1 MRRPAQLMKKTTPAN
16 AAGGARRTLCKM
28 EDIKGTL
35 QKLKPFIGKKADAL
49 WVRYHTGDRI
59 EKQEWEQVINLLA
72 EKYRVSSIE
81 ENIVLPPPQKETLH
95 GDISIGATQYLN
107 HPAQPFGLNLPE
119 LTRHVGIFG
128 STGTG
133 KTTLAKN
140 ILRELISHKIPFIVF
155 DWEKNYRDLIREEKG
170 VRIFTIGADVSPFFF
185 NYFKLPEGITYQEYV
200 KNVIDIFNKAYVGG
214 AGSDSILL
222 QVFDEAYQ
230 ENEVPT
236 TRDAQDILSAEMKKK
251 LRGREMLWKQSSLR
265 MLQFL
270 NYGGIGEVF
279 NTKLSY
285 PIETL
290 LNDYVIFELGAL
302 ANKNDKR
309 FFIEIFTLWYWLY
322 KEHQGIEDERL
333 KHVLVFEE
341 FHNIVENSQKD
352 DLIQKIFRQIR
363 KYGTSL
369 IIIDQTPSLIPNPI
383 FENLYTKITFSLNHK
398 KNVDAIAD
406 AMYMDREER
415 KYIGMLKIGQA
426 ICRLMGRYSH
436 PFQLSIPFIKGG
448 QFALDSD
455 IKEHMKDFY
464 KDYSPKKPP
473 FPQLSPLRTP
483 TEQFTPSPLE
493 KIFIEDL
500 LVHPF
505 DGSDQ
510 RAKRLGLIPR
520 DSGKLQDNLMK
531 NSIIISLTID
541 KKKLFELTET
551 GKERLQKLGYKVD
564 SKERNQGVEHRY
576 FVEKIRDVFARCGWF
591 PFKEKSDIDLVIEK
605 EDKVIAIEIETGK
618 NKPEQTIKNI
628 EKLIKYQADEKF
640 ILCTNDTAL
649 IKIKTLLSELK
660 LPDKE
665 SIQIIHIRDFQ
676 KVPPT

>member
-1 MRRPAQLMKKTTPAN
+1 M
-16 AAGGARRTLCKM
+16 
-28 EDIKGTL
+28 DDVKGTL

-49 WVRYHTGDRI
+49 WVRYNTGDRI
-59 EKQEWEQVINLLA
+59 EKQEWEQMINLLA
-72 EKYRVSSIE
+72 DKYKISSIE
-81 ENIVLPPPQKETLH
+81 ENILLPPPPKEALQ
-95 GDISIGATQYLN
+95 GEISIGSTQYLN
-107 HPAQPFGLNLPE
+107 HPSRPFGLHLSE

-155 DWEKNYRDLIREEKG
+155 DWEKNYRDLIKDNKEVK
-170 VRIFTIGADVSPFFF
+170 IFTIGADISPFFF
-185 NYFKLPEGITYQEYV
+185 NYFKMPEGITYQEYV
-200 KNVIDIFNKAYVGG
+200 KNVIEIFNKAYVGG

-236 TRDAQDILSAEMKKK
+236 TEDAHKILSSEMKKK

-285 PIETL
+285 PIESL
-290 LNDYVIFELGAL
+290 LSDYVIFELGAL

-322 KEHQGIEDERL
+322 KERQGMEDEQL

-352 DLIQKIFRQIR
+352 DLIQRIFRQIR
-363 KYGTSL
+363 KYGTCL
-369 IIIDQTPSLIPNPI
+369 LIIDQTPSLIPIPI

-415 KYIGMLKIGQA
+415 NYIGMLKIGQA
-426 ICRLMGRYSH
+426 ICRLMGRY
-436 PFQLSIPFIKGG
+436 PYAFQLSIPFIRGG
-448 QFALDSD
+448 QFVPDSD

-464 KDYSPKKPP
+464 KDYRPNKPSVAP
-473 FPQLSPLRTP
+473 SAPLRTP

-493 KIFIEDL
+493 NIFLEDL
-500 LVHPF
+500 LLHTF
-505 DGSDQ
+505 DGADQ

-520 DSGKLQDNLMK
+520 DSGKIQNNLIDHQ
-531 NSIIISLTID
+531 IINAIVID
-541 KKKLFELTET
+541 KKKLFELTEK
-551 GKERLQKLGYKVD
+551 GKDRLQKLGYKVD

-576 FVEKIRDVFARCGWF
+576 FVEKIREVFTLRGWF
-591 PFKEKSDIDLVIEK
+591 PFKEKSDIDLIIEK
-605 EDKVIAIEIETGK
+605 GDEVIAIEVETGK
-618 NKPEQTIKNI
+618 NKPEQTQKNF
-628 EKLIKYQADEKF
+628 EKLLKFRADNKF
-640 ILCTNDTAL
+640 VIATTDTAFL
-649 IKIKTLLSELK
+649 KTQNIISGLDLSQK
-660 LPDKE
+660 D
-665 SIQIIHIRDFQ
+665 SVQIIHIRDFL
-676 KVPPT
+676 KALPA

>member
-1 MRRPAQLMKKTTPAN
+1 
-16 AAGGARRTLCKM
+16 M
-28 EDIKGTL
+28 EDIKSTL

-49 WVRYHTGDRI
+49 WVRYNTGDRI

-72 EKYRVSSIE
+72 EKYKVDSIE
-81 ENIVLPPPQKETLH
+81 EDIVLPPPQGEDLN
-95 GDISIGATQYLN
+95 GDIFVGRTQYVKQPPCEFSLN
-107 HPAQPFGLNLPE
+107 FSE
-119 LTRHVGIFG
+119 LTRHLGIFG

-140 ILRELISHKIPFIVF
+140 ILRELIKHKIPFIVF
-155 DWEKNYRDLIREEKG
+155 DWERNYRDLIKENKEVK
-170 VRIFTIGADVSPFFF
+170 IFTIGADISPFFF
-185 NYFKLPEGITYQEYV
+185 NYFKMPYGITYQEYL
-200 KNVIDIFNKAYVGG
+200 KNVIEIFNKAYVGG

-236 TRDAQDILSAEMKKK
+236 TRDAYDILSSEMKKK
-251 LRGREMLWKQSSLR
+251 LRGRDMLWKQSSLR

-270 NYGGIGEVF
+270 SYGGIGEVF

-285 PIETL
+285 PIESL

-322 KEHQGIEDERL
+322 KERQGMEDERL

-352 DLIQKIFRQIR
+352 DLIQRIFRQIR

-426 ICRLMGRYSH
+426 ICRLMGRYNH
-436 PFQLSIPFIKGG
+436 PFQLSIPFIRGG
-448 QFALDSD
+448 QFVPDSD
-455 IKEHMKDFY
+455 IKAHMKEFY
-464 KDYSPKKPP
+464 KDYSPKTPP
-473 FPQLSPLRTP
+473 LPQSQHLRTP

-500 LVHPF
+500 LLHPF
-505 DGSDQ
+505 DGADQ

-520 DSGKLQDNLMK
+520 DSGKIQ
-531 NSIIISLTID
+531 NSLIEKEIVASVTID
-541 KKKLFELTET
+541 KKKLFDLTEK
-551 GKERLQKLGYKVD
+551 GRDRLQKLDYKVD

-576 FVEKIRDVFARCGWF
+576 YVEKIRDVFARCGWF
-591 PFKEKSDIDLVIEK
+591 PFKEKSEIDLVIEK
-605 EDKVIAIEIETGK
+605 EDKTIAIEIETGK
-618 NKPEQTIKNI
+618 NKPEQTQKNF
-628 EKLIKYQADEKF
+628 EKLLKFSAGLKF
-640 ILCTNDTAL
+640 IVATNDMAL
-649 IKIKTLLSELK
+649 VKTKNLVSGLD
-660 LPDKE
+660 LPKKD
-665 SIQIIHIRDFQ
+665 SIQIIHIRDFL
-676 KVPPT
+676 KAPPV

>member
-1 MRRPAQLMKKTTPAN
+1 
-16 AAGGARRTLCKM
+16 M
-28 EDIKGTL
+28 EDVKGTL

-49 WVRYHTGDRI
+49 WVRYNTGDRI
-59 EKQEWEQVINLLA
+59 EKQEWEQMINLLA
-72 EKYRVSSIE
+72 EKYQVSSVE
-81 ENIVLPPPQKETLH
+81 EKILLPPPPKEDLQ
-95 GDISIGATQYLN
+95 GEISIGSTQYLN
-107 HPAQPFGLNLPE
+107 HPSRQFGLHLSE

-155 DWEKNYRDLIREEKG
+155 DWEKNYRDLIKENKELK
-170 VRIFTIGADVSPFFF
+170 IFTIGADISPFFF
-185 NYFKLPEGITYQEYV
+185 NYFKMPEGIPYQEYV

-222 QVFDEAYQ
+222 QIFDEAYQ

-236 TRDAQDILSAEMKKK
+236 TEDALQILKSEMKGTKF
-251 LRGREMLWKQSSLR
+251 RGREMLWKQSSLR

-270 NYGGIGEVF
+270 SYGGIGEVF

-285 PIETL
+285 PIESL

-322 KEHQGIEDERL
+322 KEHQGMEDERL
-333 KHVLVFEE
+333 KHVLLFEE
-341 FHNIVENSQKD
+341 FHNIVENSEKD

-369 IIIDQTPSLIPNPI
+369 VILDQTPSLIPIPI

-415 KYIGMLKIGQA
+415 NFIGMLKIGQA
-426 ICRLMGRYSH
+426 ICRLMGRY
-436 PFQLSIPFIKGG
+436 PYAFQLSIPFIRGG
-448 QFALDSD
+448 QFVPDSD
-455 IKEHMKDFY
+455 IKEHMKEFY
-464 KDYSPKKPP
+464 KDYSPKNPP
-473 FPQLSPLRTP
+473 LPQSQRLHTP

-493 KIFIEDL
+493 KIFLEDL
-500 LVHPF
+500 LIHPF
-505 DGSDQ
+505 DGSDE

-520 DSGKLQDNLMK
+520 DSGKLQDNLIG
-531 NSIIISLTID
+531 NSIITFLTID
-541 KKKLFELTET
+541 KKKLFELTEK
-551 GKERLQKLGYKVD
+551 GRDRLQKLGYKVD

-576 FVEKIRDVFARCGWF
+576 NVEKIRDAFARCGWF
-591 PFKEKSDIDLVIEK
+591 PFKEKSDIDLIIEK
-605 EDKVIAIEIETGK
+605 GDKVIAIEVETGK
-618 NKPEQTIKNI
+618 NKPEQTQKNF
-628 EKLIKYQADEKF
+628 EKLLKFSANIKF
-640 ILCTNDTAL
+640 IIATSDTAL
-649 IKIKTLLSELK
+649 IKTKDLVSGLD
-660 LPDKE
+660 LPDKD
-665 SIQIIHIRDFQ
+665 SIQILHIRDFL
-676 KVPPT
+676 KAPPV

>member
-1 MRRPAQLMKKTTPAN
+1 
-16 AAGGARRTLCKM
+16 M
-28 EDIKGTL
+28 EDVKETL

-49 WVRYHTGDRI
+49 WARYNTGDRI
-59 EKQEWEQVINLLA
+59 EKQEWEQMINLLA
-72 EKYRVSSIE
+72 DKYKISSIE
-81 ENIVLPPPQKETLH
+81 ENILLPPPPKKDLRGE
-95 GDISIGATQYLN
+95 ISIGSTQYLN
-107 HPAQPFGLNLPE
+107 QPSQQFGLQLSE

-155 DWEKNYRDLIREEKG
+155 DWERNYRDLIRENKDIK
-170 VRIFTIGADVSPFFF
+170 IFTIGADISPFFF
-185 NYFKLPEGITYQEYV
+185 NYFKMPDGITYQEYV
-200 KNVIDIFNKAYVGG
+200 KNVIEIFNKAYVGG

-236 TRDAQDILSAEMKKK
+236 TRDAHDILSSEMKKK

-322 KEHQGIEDERL
+322 KEHQGMEDERL
-333 KHVLVFEE
+333 KHALIFEE
-341 FHNIVENSQKD
+341 FHNIVENSEKD

-369 IIIDQTPSLIPNPI
+369 VILDQTPSLIPIPI

-415 KYIGMLKIGQA
+415 NFIGMLKIGQA
-426 ICRLMGRYSH
+426 ICRLMGRY
-436 PFQLSIPFIKGG
+436 PYAFQLNIPFKKGG
-448 QFALDSD
+448 QFVPDSG
-455 IKEHMKDFY
+455 IKEHMKEFY
-464 KDYSPKKPP
+464 KDYSPKQSPI
-473 FPQLSPLRTP
+473 PQKTLLQTPTKQVTLSPLER
-483 TEQFTPSPLE
+483 
-493 KIFIEDL
+493 IFLEDL
-500 LVHPF
+500 LSHPF
-505 DGSDQ
+505 DGTDQ
-510 RAKRLGLIPR
+510 RGKKLGLIPR
-520 DSGKLQDNLMK
+520 DSVKLQN
-531 NSIIISLTID
+531 SLTEKGIIASIVID
-541 KKKLFELTET
+541 KKKLFELTDRGTEI
-551 GKERLQKLGYKVD
+551 LQKSGHKID
-564 SKERNQGVEHRY
+564 SRERNQTVEHRY
-576 FVEKIRDVFARCGWF
+576 YIEKIRGIFAPNGWF
-591 PFKEKSDIDLVIEK
+591 PFKEKSDIDLIIEK
-605 EDKVIAIEIETGK
+605 GDEVIAIEVETGK
-618 NKPEQTIKNI
+618 NKPEQTQKNF
-628 EKLIKYQADEKF
+628 EKLLKFSANIKF
-640 ILCTNDTAL
+640 IIAANDTAL
-649 IKIKTLLSELK
+649 IKIKDLVSGLD
-660 LPDKE
+660 LPDKD
-665 SIQIIHIRDFQ
+665 SIQILHIRDFL
-676 KVPPT
+676 KAPPV